1 MNDAG
6 NLAMLGRVI
15 GGLVVVL
22 VLIGLAARVARRAR
36 GQSGSTGLRVIDR
49 IGLTREANLTVI
61 EVANRV
67 LLLGVT
73 AQGVTMLADLD
84 AEPGTAAGTALDDF
98 DPDGSASAPEPQASP
113 EPNDLDQEHAQRAVQ
128 AARAQTLANAER
140 GSVKDRGFAEAD
152 RVVPETHQFA
162 PEADRVVPEAELRS
176 QRRPVP
182 TGVALEEYPDLASA
196 LRAAGRTSGS
206 AYSATTSGRMAATAT
221 EPNRVAPETSGPGPT
236 APRTRAEAR
245 AEARARS
252 AAAAQLSAQTPDQLF
267 TQPPAQTA
275 APIPTHTSAQ
285 AAAPASAQAAAQTSA
300 QAAAEAVAQAS
311 AQDWAR
317 DSAWDSAQAAAV
329 AALIRPAQTS
339 PSPLL
344 PAGPR
349 SSTSTELD
357 RIPAQRQA
365 GGKKRVVPQPTEQAS
380 GSVLSPRTWR
390 QGIEALRDL
399 TVRRG

>member
-36 GQSGSTGLRVIDR
+36 GQSGGTGLRVIDR

-84 AEPGTAAGTALDDF
+84 AAPGTADAALDDF
-98 DPDGSASAPEPQASP
+98 EAELSEGTPEPVAP
-113 EPNDLDQEHAQRAVQ
+113 APVDLDQEHAQRAVQ
-128 AARAQTLANAER
+128 AARAQTLANTER
-140 GSVKDRGFAEAD
+140 GIAQERIRAEAD
-152 RVVPETHQFA
+152 RG
-162 PEADRVVPEAELRS
+162 VPEAESGS

-182 TGVALEEYPDLASA
+182 SGVALEEYPDLASA

-206 AYSATTSGRMAATAT
+206 AYSASTSGRMVATAT
-221 EPNRVAPETSGPGPT
+221 EPSRVAPEGSGPPPA

-252 AAAAQLSAQTPDQLF
+252 AAAAQLSGQMPGQYP
-267 TQPPAQTA
+267 TQPAIQP
-275 APIPTHTSAQ
+275 PTQ
-285 AAAPASAQAAAQTSA
+285 NVAQTSA
-300 QAAAEAVAQAS
+300 QTSAQIPAQAS
-311 AQDWAR
+311 TRIPAQMPAQASTQDRPR
-317 DSAWDSAQAAAV
+317 DSAWDSAHDAAQAAAV
-329 AALIRPAQTS
+329 AALIRPVQAG
-339 PSPLL
+339 PSPIPPTGL
-344 PAGPR
+344 R
-349 SSTSTELD
+349 SSTSTDID
-357 RIPAQRQA
+357 RIPAQRQTG